1 MKGGAIDFCKTLLQN
16 PTMKIGYARISTD
29 EQSLDLQRDALVK
42 AGCADVFEDR
52 GVSGVAAQRPGLEAA
67 LARIQASDVL
77 VVWKLD
83 RLGRSLPHLIET
95 VRQLGALGAGFASLS
110 ESIDTT
116 TAGGKLVFHI
126 MGALAE
132 FERTLIVE
140 RVSAGIAAAK
150 KRGKH
155 IGRPRK
161 LSAEQ
166 IAHARDAIDGGL
178 QTRAGM
184 AAVLG
189 VDHSTLWRAMRVASD
204 VLPSSVPESRPR
216 HPQMIDGGHNG
227 RH

>member
-1 MKGGAIDFCKTLLQN
+1 
-16 PTMKIGYARISTD
+16 MKIGYAHISTE
-29 EQSLDLQRDALVK
+29 EQSLDLQRDALMK
-42 AGCADVFEDR
+42 AGCAEVYEDR
-52 GVSGVAAQRPGLEAA
+52 GVSGVAKQRVGLEAA
-67 LARIQASDVL
+67 LKRIGANDVL

-95 VRQLGALGAGFASLS
+95 VTELGARGAGFASLS

-140 RVSAGIAAAK
+140 RVNAGIAAAK

-155 IGRPRK
+155 VGRPRK
-161 LSAEQ
+161 LTVEQ
-166 IAHARDAIDGGL
+166 VAHAREAIEGGL

-184 AAVLG
+184 AALLG
-189 VDHSTLWRAMRVASD
+189 VDDSTLWRAMRAAND
-204 VLPSSVPESRPR
+204 AAPIIAAGLQRT
-216 HPQMIDGGHNG
+216 MDGG
-227 RH
+227 RHGHH